1 MDYTEAQFSLLDKL
15 NKGVCL
21 DDLSDEERMLLH
33 FLDTRGLVQPRE
45 DLRPGWLTLSEEGK
59 LALLRRDADIRD
71 KQEQEERRLR
81 ETAEETSARRTER
94 RANCITQIS
103 VALLS
108 ALLSNLDRIIPLVCR
123 LWKLFWTWV
132 RSLF

>member
-21 DDLSDEERMLLH
+21 DDLSEEERMVLH

-71 KQEQEERRLR
+71 KQEQEERRCR
-81 ETAEETSARRTER
+81 EKAEEAAARRTER

-108 ALLSNLDRIIPLVCR
+108 AILSNLDRIIPLVRR
-123 LWKLFWTWV
+123 LWKLFWTWFQA
-132 RSLF
+132 LF

>member
-1 MDYTEAQFSLLDKL
+1 MDYTEAQFTLLDKL

-45 DLRPGWLTLSEEGK
+45 DLCPGWLTLSEEGK
-59 LALLRRDADIRD
+59 LALLRRDADIRH

-81 ETAEETSARRTER
+81 EKSEETAARRTER

-108 ALLSNLDRIIPLVCR
+108 ALLSNLDRIIPLVRR
-123 LWKLFWTWV
+123 LWKLLWTWF

>member
-1 MDYTEAQFSLLDKL
+1 MDYTDAQFSLLDKL
-15 NKGVCL
+15 NRGVCL

-94 RANCITQIS
+94 RANCITQIA

-108 ALLSNLDRIIPLVCR
+108 ALLSNLDRIIPLVRR
-123 LWKLFWTWV
+123 LGKLLWTWV

>member
-1 MDYTEAQFSLLDKL
+1 MDYTEPQFSLLGKL
-15 NKGVCL
+15 NSGVCL
-21 DDLSDEERMLLH
+21 DDLSEEERMLLH

-71 KQEQEERRLR
+71 KQEQEEHRLR
-81 ETAEETSARRTER
+81 EKAEEAAARRTER

>member
-1 MDYTEAQFSLLDKL
+1 MNYTEAQFSLLDKL

-108 ALLSNLDRIIPLVCR
+108 ALLSNLDRIIPLVRR
-123 LWKLFWTWV
+123 LGKLLWTWV

>member
-15 NKGVCL
+15 NNGVCL
-21 DDLSDEERMLLH
+21 DDLSEEDLMLLH

-45 DLRPGWLTLSEEGK
+45 DLRPGWLTLSEGGK

-81 ETAEETSARRTER
+81 EKAEEAAARRTER
-94 RANCITQIS
+94 RANCITQIA

-108 ALLSNLDRIIPLVCR
+108 AFLSNLDRIIPLVCR
-123 LWKLFWTWV
+123 LWKLFWTWFQA
-132 RSLF
+132 LF

>member
-21 DDLSDEERMLLH
+21 DDLSEEDRMLLH

-71 KQEQEERRLR
+71 KQEQEERRCR
-81 ETAEETSARRTER
+81 EKAEETAARRTER

-108 ALLSNLDRIIPLVCR
+108 AILSNLDRIIPLICR
-123 LWKLFWTWV
+123 LGKLFWTWFC
-132 RSLF
+132 SLF

>member
-21 DDLSDEERMLLH
+21 DDLSEEDRMLLH

-71 KQEQEERRLR
+71 KQEQEERRCR
-81 ETAEETSARRTER
+81 EKAEETATRRTER

-108 ALLSNLDRIIPLVCR
+108 ALLSNLDRIIPLVR
-123 LWKLFWTWV
+123 RFGKLLWKWF